1 MSTDT
6 QDGVPSRR
14 EFLKG
19 MGAAGAGLVAGSVG
33 AGTALAAP
41 SAAAAAP
48 PAAANGPGSD
58 FAHGGVPT
66 SSLDFGRI
74 FPGLPP
80 FAEANDTVRAA
91 LLEVGMPGGI
101 MDAGDRVVGGAEGAD
116 RRSDRQRQPDRH

>member
-19 MGAAGAGLVAGSVG
+19 VGAAGAGLVAGSVG
-33 AGTALAAP
+33 GGTALAAT
-41 SAAAAAP
+41 SAAP
-48 PAAANGPGSD
+48 PAAPNAPGAH

-66 SSLDFGRI
+66 SSLDFGRM
-74 FPGLPP
+74 FPDLPP

-91 LLEVGMPGGI
+91 LLEVGMPGGHH
-101 MDAGDRVVGGAEGAD
+101 GRRGPVLGGAEGAD
-116 RRSDRQRQPDRH
+116 RRSHRQRQPDRH